1 MGMSISRERAETHT
15 SAVEGRALQAGFAL
29 ARQHSTA
36 AALAEA
42 SRLKAF
48 SSALETS
55 LGRSL
60 SADMQIGRLVSADL
74 HRLQGVAAG
83 ISALQGI
90 SPLLEAEREHRERLA
105 EMLNPSRGLMEALRM
120 QTSGLDRAGL
130 AAAESLRRMAEAC
143 VPRIAPME
151 IGQGLNAT
159 ADLGSIGNLAAVAAL
174 ADLHVPVRIHAVP
187 RLPSLSAPRPGR
199 CREAFLDRLP
209 LSPVPESPSHSELT
223 SWLEDCLDDEGGRL
237 LLERLSR
244 FVLSEEIPSDA
255 REGMDFLLALWR
267 LKKTGISKAE
277 RHKLHIAVV
286 NFLRQQIGVLSPA
299 GGLHQ
304 LANGLL
310 VPHSHSKTPAPDL
323 APEIFT
329 TQQLAKKLPSTTDTL
344 KRHAKKA
351 CENGPMPQPMPA
363 FPGWFVVAQS
373 DPKGGQGCGWK
384 FQRRSELQ
392 DS

>member
-1 MGMSISRERAETHT
+1 MGMSISRTRAETL
-15 SAVEGRALQAGFAL
+15 SAAGEERALQAGIAL
-29 ARQHSTA
+29 ARQRSAA

-42 SRLKAF
+42 SRVKDL
-48 SSALETS
+48 SSALEMNIARGLT
-55 LGRSL
+55 
-60 SADMQIGRLVSADL
+60 ADIQIGSLISADL
-74 HRLQGVAAG
+74 QRLRGVAG
-83 ISALQGI
+83 MTALQGMN
-90 SPLLEAEREHRERLA
+90 PLLEAERERWKRLA
-105 EMLNPSRGLMEALRM
+105 EIAHPCKGLLEGLRM

-130 AAAESLRRMAEAC
+130 AATESLRRMAEAC